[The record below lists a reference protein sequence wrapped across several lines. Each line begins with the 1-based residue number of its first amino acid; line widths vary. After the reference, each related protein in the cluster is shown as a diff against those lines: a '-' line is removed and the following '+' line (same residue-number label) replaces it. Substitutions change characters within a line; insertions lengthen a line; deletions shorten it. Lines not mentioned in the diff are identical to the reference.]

1 MELLAGNCRKRPADD
16 FAEDVDPFASSEWM
30 YGSRSLRTQGNDDAL
45 ATLADLAPPPQ
56 KLKPI
61 RCVVK
66 PPSEDRQHPLDILA
80 GSLDR
85 LPPEMGFLGDGGC
98 FEAPLGSK
106 IADVEESGQL
116 TRGFSKD
123 EVEMEV
129 RGRVSRRDGVS
140 LSSSADSDSDSSQGG
155 RKGKRKRKTRE
166 KMEHFVEKL
175 VGSMMKRQEKMHNQ
189 LIKVMEKMEHERIR
203 SEEAWRQQEIE
214 RMKQNEEARMREM
227 SRSSSIISFIKSVIG
242 EEEDIEMPN
251 LTIPLPKQ
259 CESAHQRQGDD
270 VKFVFPSGRRWPH
283 EEVQALIDSR
293 SQVEEKTGFHRVAIW
308 DDVSAKMKER
318 GYERSAKKCKEKW
331 ENMNKYYKRVVE
343 GKKTQPE
350 HSKTRSY
357 FEKLGKLYKTNSVVE
372 KEDILFSLSSSSL
385 LQMILYLEHCFFY
398 MHATN
403 LKVVTL
409 KKDMERGGFHGYRK
423 FSLNTTNPS
432 EPAKFLMAEGSM
444 QLAEPNQTNKTAN
457 GGEEEC
463 TVREQDRFMPIA
475 NVIRIMRRILPAH
488 AKISDDSKE
497 TIQECVSEY
506 NSFITGEA
514 NERCQREQRKTI
526 TAEDVLWAMSKLG
539 FDDYIEPLTLYLHRY
554 RELEGDRGVGY
565 NAGSVGMTSGMV
577 VKRPNGTMGE
587 YGAYGVVPGM
597 HMAPYHYRHQKGY
610 AYSGNEPDSK
620 MGGPSSAANGSR
632 VELFP
637 TQQHKY

>member
-16 FAEDVDPFASSEWM
+16 FAEDVDPFGSSEWM
-30 YGSRSLRTQGNDDAL
+30 YRSRSLRTQGNDDAL
-45 ATLADLAPPPQ
+45 ATLADLASPPQ
-56 KLKPI
+56 KQKPI

-98 FEAPLGSK
+98 FEAPW
-106 IADVEESGQL
+106 
-116 TRGFSKD
+116 D

-155 RKGKRKRKTRE
+155 LKGKRKRKTRE
-166 KMEHFVEKL
+166 KMDHFVEKL

-189 LIKVMEKMEHERIR
+189 LINVMEKMEHERIL

-214 RMKQNEEARMREM
+214 RMKQNEEAQMREM

-259 CESAHQRQGDD
+259 SAHQRQRD

-318 GYERSAKKCKEKW
+318 G
-331 ENMNKYYKRVVE
+331 
-343 GKKTQPE
+343 KKTQPE
-350 HSKTRSY
+350 HRKTRSY

-372 KEDILFSLSSSSL
+372 KE
-385 LQMILYLEHCFFY
+385 E
-398 MHATN
+398 
-403 LKVVTL
+403 
-409 KKDMERGGFHGYRK
+409 
-423 FSLNTTNPS
+423 
-432 EPAKFLMAEGSM
+432 
-444 QLAEPNQTNKTAN
+444 
-457 GGEEEC
+457 
-463 TVREQDRFMPIA
+463 
-475 NVIRIMRRILPAH
+475 
-488 AKISDDSKE
+488 
-497 TIQECVSEY
+497 
-506 NSFITGEA
+506 
-514 NERCQREQRKTI
+514 
-526 TAEDVLWAMSKLG
+526 
-539 FDDYIEPLTLYLHRY
+539 
-554 RELEGDRGVGY
+554 
-565 NAGSVGMTSGMV
+565 
-577 VKRPNGTMGE
+577 
-587 YGAYGVVPGM
+587 
-597 HMAPYHYRHQKGY
+597 
-610 AYSGNEPDSK
+610 
-620 MGGPSSAANGSR
+620 
-632 VELFP
+632 
-637 TQQHKY
+637 